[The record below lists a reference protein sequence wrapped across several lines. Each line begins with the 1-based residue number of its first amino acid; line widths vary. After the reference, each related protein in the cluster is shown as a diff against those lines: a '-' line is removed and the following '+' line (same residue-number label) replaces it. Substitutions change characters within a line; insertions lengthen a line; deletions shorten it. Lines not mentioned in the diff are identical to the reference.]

1 MICLGIE
8 STAHTFGVG
17 IMDGEE
23 VLANETSMYK
33 PSEGGI
39 HPREAAEHHSKVCDE
54 VMENAL
60 REAEI
65 SREDIDLVA
74 FSKGPG
80 LPPCLRTG
88 AVFAR
93 SLALSLDVPIVGVN
107 HCIAHIEIGKLKT
120 NAEDPVTLYVSGGN
134 TQVIALSAGK
144 YRVFG
149 EVLDTPVG
157 NALDKFGRK
166 AGLDHPGG
174 PKVEKLAAKGSNY
187 IELPY
192 SIKGMDMSFSGLM
205 TEAMRKLDDE
215 DLEDICYSLQET
227 MFAMLT
233 EAVERAMAHAGKDEV
248 LLTGGVAAN
257 KRLQEMLDTMCSE
270 RDASFYTV
278 PYELAG
284 DNGAMMAWLGLLK
297 YKTSEGD
304 ELEDTAFIQNWR
316 TDDVEVVWDK

>member
-8 STAHTFGVG
+8 STAHTFGIG

-23 VLANETSMYK
+23 VLANVTDMYT

-39 HPREAAEHHSKVCDE
+39 HPREAAEHHTEVCDE
-54 VMENAL
+54 VLEEAL
-60 REAEI
+60 DEADLD
-65 SREDIDLVA
+65 REDIDLVA
-74 FSKGPG
+74 FSRGPG

-88 AVFAR
+88 AVFTR

-107 HCIAHIEIGKLKT
+107 HCIAHIEIGKLKSG
-120 NAEDPVTLYVSGGN
+120 AEDPVTLYVSGGN

-166 AGLDHPGG
+166 AGLEHPGG
-174 PKVEKLAAKGSNY
+174 PKVERNAEQGSKY

-192 SIKGMDMSFSGLM
+192 TVKGMDMSFSGLM
-205 TEAMRKLDDE
+205 TEAMRKLEDE
-215 DLEDICYSLQET
+215 KLEDVCYSLQET

-257 KRLQEMLDTMCSE
+257 KRLQGMLETMCEE
-270 RDASFYTV
+270 RGASFYTV
-278 PYELAG
+278 PHSLAG
-284 DNGAMMAWLGLLK
+284 DNGAMMAWLGVLK
-297 YKTSEGD
+297 YRSSGED
-304 ELEDTAFIQNWR
+304 ELEDTNFIQNWR
-316 TDDVEVVWDK
+316 TDDVEVTWDK